1 MRWRSTV
8 DVVAMYSYTRI
19 CAGEV
24 GDVLVATFLCRCS
37 SQVGDVVAKWEMRWL
52 SWRTGG

>member
-8 DVVAMYSYTRI
+8 DGVAMYSYTRI